1 MSEQNSHRHF
11 GKAYER
17 LFIQQK
23 VYDLGLY
30 LWPVLGKM
38 NKEQRFVIV
47 QTLMQE
53 FNSIKKLIFVAN
65 KKYTKKDTLRQL
77 DTEIGAFKMDIQW
90 ANDLGYLKD
99 PQFENISKC
108 IVEVG
113 QMVGGWLKSE
123 REKSGTIDS
132 EGNEYICSV
141 CGAVITKRINDYST
155 AHFGRSLCYACQK
168 KISKK

>member
-1 MSEQNSHRHF
+1 MSDKNGHRHF
-11 GKAYER
+11 SKAYEK

-30 LWPVLGKM
+30 LWPALGKI

-53 FNSIKKLIFVAN
+53 FNEIKKLVFVAN
-65 KKYTKKDTLRQL
+65 KKYSKKDTLRKL

-99 PQFENISKC
+99 PQFEVIANC
-108 IVEVG
+108 IIKVG

-123 REKSGTIDS
+123 REKSGTVDQN
-132 EGNEYICSV
+132 GKKYICLE
-141 CGAVITKRINDYST
+141 CGAVITKRISDYST
-155 AHFGRSLCYACQK
+155 VHFGKSLCYACQK
-168 KISKK
+168 KIHKD

>member
-1 MSEQNSHRHF
+1 MSDKNGHRHF
-11 GKAYER
+11 SKAYEK

-30 LWPVLGKM
+30 LWPALGKI

-53 FNSIKKLIFVAN
+53 VNEIKKLVFVAN
-65 KKYTKKDTLRQL
+65 KKYSKKDTLRKL

-99 PQFENISKC
+99 PQFEVIANC
-108 IVEVG
+108 IIEVG

-123 REKSGTIDS
+123 REKSGTIDAD
-132 EGNEYICSV
+132 GKEYLCSA
-141 CGAVITKRINDYST
+141 CGAVITKRISDYSST
-155 AHFGRSLCYACQK
+155 HFGRSLCYACQK
-168 KISKK
+168 KVSKK